1 MRTSVA
7 ATTAGVA
14 GALLGGF
21 AVGVSVL
28 LWLGEERSP
37 RSLALSLPATETTL
51 DSNVVSQPVNLEAQ
65 EINLDSSLHVQS
77 VLDSTK
83 LPSDFEQS
91 ASMYLLLSRAGEAD
105 LERYINESFSIASRN
120 QRVAALSIIFGRYA
134 VVNPNKA
141 LDRALALNQ
150 LTLQEKSNLI
160 RSIFNEWTVIDREA
174 ASAAIEALPQVFGFT
189 AASAIM
195 WRSDDL
201 SADQRAQ
208 LAQEIGP
215 SDDWVAATVA
225 SIRSEASK
233 VDPRTTF
240 YERIR
245 NTTNIQ
251 ELNSDLLNIVRH
263 WFELEGP
270 VILSEIHESIEH
282 AGTRRFVLS
291 NLIWNAIG
299 SKAATPAAVL
309 DAVSNFANDSD
320 TQWASDVVFRIWAN
334 MDPVQAF
341 EASIE
346 YGNRLGGDDIR
357 SSVVQT
363 WANKDARGLLA
374 KASTLPS
381 QYRETAVIKAIG
393 RIAIDAPEEA
403 IQYAD
408 NLATHTSRMSA
419 RDEIVN
425 RWSSADAE
433 AAFEWLMYDEFDES
447 DRTNL
452 SIYFNTFSKF
462 LKQDF
467 EAAQTFA
474 SNYQGTLRN
483 RLVERVARHLINSDL
498 DRAIDYV
505 QNVKGKY
512 QRWLQHEIGTE
523 LALRDPD
530 EALRYGDSIS
540 KEHRDEYFK
549 SMINGWANQDLV
561 SLYDNLQL
569 VPRKFQ
575 SYAAEEILKFNGRK
589 KHLSD
594 QQVRK
599 LESMRE
605 PEELIAT
612 SSE

>member
-7 ATTAGVA
+7 VTTAGIA

-21 AVGVSVL
+21 AVGVSVF

-37 RSLALSLPATETTL
+37 QALTLSLPATETTL
-51 DSNVVSQPVNLEAQ
+51 DSNVVSQLVILEAH
-65 EINLDSSLHVQS
+65 ETDLDSSLHVQS

-83 LPSDFEQS
+83 LPSDFDQS
-91 ASMYLLLSRAGEAD
+91 ASMYLLLSRADEAD

-134 VVNPNKA
+134 AVNPNKA

-150 LTLQEKSNLI
+150 LTVQEKSNLI

-174 ASAAIEALPQVFGFT
+174 ASAAIEALPQVFGFA

-201 SADQRAQ
+201 SPDQRAQ

-215 SDDWVAATVA
+215 SDDWIAATVA
-225 SIRSEASK
+225 SIRSDASK

-245 NTTNIQ
+245 DTTNIQ
-251 ELNSDLLNIVRH
+251 ELNTDLLNIVRH

-270 VILSEIHESIEH
+270 VILSEIHESIEN
-282 AGTRRFVLS
+282 ANTRRFVLS

-299 SKAATPAAVL
+299 SKTATPASVL
-309 DAVSNFANDSD
+309 DAVSNFPNDSD
-320 TQWASDVVFRIWAN
+320 GQWASDVVFRIWAN
-334 MDPVQAF
+334 MDPQQAF

-363 WANKDARGLLA
+363 WANRDARGLLA
-374 KASTLPS
+374 EASTLPS
-381 QYRETAVIKAIG
+381 QYRESAVTKAIG
-393 RIAIDAPEEA
+393 RIAVDAPEEA
-403 IQYAD
+403 IQYAQ
-408 NLATHTSRMSA
+408 NLATHTLRMSA

-425 RWSSADAE
+425 RWSSVDAE
-433 AAFEWLMYDEFDES
+433 AAFDWLMYDDFDES
-447 DRTNL
+447 DRSDL
-452 SIYFNTFSKF
+452 SIWSNTFSKF

-474 SNYQGTLRN
+474 GNYEGTLRD
-483 RLVERVARHLINSDL
+483 RLVQRVAGHLIRSDL

-505 QNVKGKY
+505 QNIKGESR
-512 QRWLQHEIGTE
+512 RWLQHEIGAE
-523 LALRDPD
+523 LALRDPN
-530 EALRYGDSIS
+530 EALRYGDRIS
-540 KEHRDEYFK
+540 REHRDEYFK
-549 SMINGWANQDLV
+549 SMINRWAHQDLV

-569 VPRKFQ
+569 VPRKFR
-575 SYAAEEILKFNGRK
+575 SYAASEILNFNGRK

-599 LESMRE
+599 LESMAE

-612 SSE
+612 SRE